1 MDYNEAAMR
10 LHREHRGKIE
20 LAAKVP
26 VRDRDALST
35 AYTPGVAEPCLEIAR
50 RPEAAWELTARGNFV
65 AVVTDGSAVL
75 GLGDIGPL
83 AALPVMEGKALLF
96 KEFGGVDAV
105 PICLDAH
112 GPGEIISAVRAL
124 APAFGGINL
133 EDISAPKCFEIEA
146 ALERELDIPVF
157 HDDQH
162 GTAIVVS
169 AALKNA
175 LRLTGRRIA
184 DCRIVLNGPGA
195 AGTAITRMLLA
206 LGARDIVVCDRRGAL
221 YAGREGLYGHK
232 HALARDTNP
241 RRVSGTLADALRG
254 AEVFIGVSSGG
265 LVTQE
270 MVRSMAPGP
279 VVFAMA
285 NPTPEIS
292 YAEALAAGA
301 AVAGTGR
308 SDCQNQINNVLAFPG
323 VFRGA
328 LSVRARDINTAM
340 KAAAVEA
347 LAGLIA
353 EPAPER
359 IIPDAFDPRVAEA
372 IAAAVARAAVESGV
386 ARI

>member
-35 AYTPGVAEPCLEIAR
+35 AYTPGVAEPCREIAR

-175 LRLTGRRIA
+175 LRLTCRRLA

-232 HALARDTNP
+232 LALARDTNP

-292 YAEALAAGA
+292 CAEALAAGA

-308 SDCQNQINNVLAFPG
+308 SDCPNQINNVLAFPG
-323 VFRGA
+323 VFKGA